1 MDKAIQEMDR
11 FRLGAVLVLDEERK
25 LKGIITD
32 GDIRHCIAEKQT
44 DVTTRSVDQVM
55 SSKPHSLQ
63 ADSFLYEA
71 LNLMEKYEITVLP
84 IVDKQN
90 RLDGLLHLHDILGK
104 GSFQFNGGS
113 Q

>member
-1 MDKAIQEMDR
+1 MTQNP
-11 FRLGAVLVLDEERK
+11 
-25 LKGIITD
+25 
-32 GDIRHCIAEKQT
+32 HCL
-44 DVTTRSVDQVM
+44 R
-55 SSKPHSLQ
+55 

-71 LNLMEKYEITVLP
+71 LNLMEQHQITVLP
-84 IVDKQN
+84 IVDKSN

>member
-1 MDKAIQEMDR
+1 M
-11 FRLGAVLVLDEERK
+11 
-25 LKGIITD
+25 T
-32 GDIRHCIAEKQT
+32 
-44 DVTTRSVDQVM
+44 
-55 SSKPHSLQ
+55 SKPHSLH

-90 RLDGLLHLHDILGK
+90 RLHGLLHLHDILGK